1 MAENAVYRVKMRRR
15 REGKTDYRNRLSLLK
30 SGKIRAV
37 IRRTNKRIIIQF
49 VEYSED
55 GDKIITGVTSDM
67 LKNYGWKY
75 SLKSIPASYL
85 TGYLGGKIAMKKNI
99 KEAVLDIGL
108 YPSVK
113 GSRIYSSLRGIIDAG
128 IEIPHSDD
136 IFPSDKRVIGQH
148 ISGEIE
154 KDFKE
159 VKSKL
164 EAIK

>member
-1 MAENAVYRVKMRRR
+1 MARNAVYRVKMRRR
-15 REGKTDYRNRLSLLK
+15 REGRTDYRKRLTLLK
-30 SGKIRAV
+30 SKKIRAV
-37 IRRTNKRIIIQF
+37 IRKTNRRIIIQF
-49 VEYSED
+49 VEYQEN

-85 TGYLGGKIAMKKNI
+85 TGYLGGKIAIKKNI
-99 KEAVLDIGL
+99 KEAVLDMGL

-128 IEIPHSDD
+128 IEIPHSDE
-136 IFPSDKRVIGQH
+136 IFPPEDRIVGKHIGD
-148 ISGEIE
+148 IE

>member
-1 MAENAVYRVKMRRR
+1 MARNAVYRVKMRRR
-15 REGKTDYRNRLSLLK
+15 REGRTDYRKRLTLLK
-30 SGKIRAV
+30 SKKIRAV
-37 IRRTNKRIIIQF
+37 IRKTNRRIIIQF
-49 VEYSED
+49 VEYQEN
-55 GDKIITGVTSDM
+55 GDRIITGVTSDM

-85 TGYLGGKIAMKKNI
+85 TGYLGGKIAIKKNI
-99 KEAVLDIGL
+99 KEAVLDMGL

-128 IEIPHSDD
+128 IEIPHSDE
-136 IFPSDKRVIGQH
+136 IFPPEDRIVGKHIGN
-148 ISGEIE
+148 IE